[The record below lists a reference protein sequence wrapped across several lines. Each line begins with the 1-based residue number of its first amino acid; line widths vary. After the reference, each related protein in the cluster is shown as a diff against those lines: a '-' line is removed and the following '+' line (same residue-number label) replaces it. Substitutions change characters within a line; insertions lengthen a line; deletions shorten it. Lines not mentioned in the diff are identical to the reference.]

1 MNEEE
6 IRAAT
11 VGEPRVLDGTID
23 LVDYDRAWPDLFT
36 RESERI
42 RSTLGNVA
50 RALEHVGSTS
60 VPGLA
65 AKPIIDIALA
75 VSVSANEAAYVP
87 ALGAIGYVLRIREPD
102 WYEHR
107 MLARSEPSVQIHVFS
122 EGCPEIER
130 MLLFRNRLR
139 ESTADRDL
147 YERTK
152 RQLARRTWRYVQNYA
167 DAKTAVVNDI
177 IARTRERRSNPGEA
191 SP

>member
-11 VGEPRVLDGTID
+11 VGEPRVHDGTID
-23 LVDYDRAWPDLFT
+23 LADYDPAWPDLFT
-36 RESERI
+36 RESDRI

-65 AKPIIDIALA
+65 AKPVIDIVLV
-75 VSVSANEAAYVP
+75 VSDSANQVAYVP
-87 ALGAIGYVLRIREPD
+87 ALDAIGYVLRIREPD

-107 MLARSEPSVQIHVFS
+107 MLARNEPSVQIHVFS
-122 EGCPEIER
+122 DGCPEIER

-139 ESTADRDL
+139 GNTADRDL
-147 YERTK
+147 YEHTK
-152 RQLARRTWRYVQNYA
+152 RQLARRTWRYVQDYA

-177 IARTRERRSNPGEA
+177 IARAREREPDPGDA
-191 SP
+191 SL

>member
-11 VGEPRVLDGTID
+11 VGEPKVHDGTID
-23 LVDYDRAWPDLFT
+23 LVDYDPAWPDLFT

-50 RALEHVGSTS
+50 CGLEHVGSTS

-65 AKPIIDIALA
+65 AKPIIDIVL
-75 VSVSANEAAYVP
+75 VVPDSADEAAYVP
-87 ALGAIGYVLRIREPD
+87 ALEAIGYVLRIREPD

-107 MLARSEPSVQIHVFS
+107 MVARKQPGVQIHVFS

-130 MLLFRNRLR
+130 MLAFRNRLR
-139 ESTADRDL
+139 GNAADRDL
-147 YERTK
+147 YDRTK
-152 RQLARRTWRYVQNYA
+152 RQLASRTWRFVQNYA
-167 DAKTAVVNDI
+167 DAKTAVVNGI
-177 IARTRERRSNPGEA
+177 IARARERGSDPGEA
-191 SP
+191 SL

>member
-177 IARTRERRSNPGEA
+177 IARTCERRSNPGEA

>member
-11 VGEPRVLDGTID
+11 VGEPRVHDGTIH
-23 LVDYDRAWPDLFT
+23 LADYDPAWPDLFT

-65 AKPIIDIALA
+65 AKPIIDIVLA

-107 MLARSEPSVQIHVFS
+107 MLARKEPSVQIHVFS

>member
-6 IRAAT
+6 LRAAT
-11 VGEPRVLDGTID
+11 VGEPKVHDGTID
-23 LVDYDRAWPDLFT
+23 LADYDPAWPGVFT
-36 RESERI
+36 GESDRI
-42 RSTLGNVA
+42 RSTLGDVA

-65 AKPIIDIALA
+65 AKPIIDIVL
-75 VSVSANEAAYVP
+75 VVPDSANEAAYVP
-87 ALGAIGYVLRIREPD
+87 ALEGIGYVLRIREPD

-107 MLARSEPSVQIHVFS
+107 MLARKEPGVQIHVFS

-139 ESTADRDL
+139 ANTADRDL

-152 RQLARRTWRYVQNYA
+152 RQLARKTWRYVQDYA
-167 DAKTAVVNDI
+167 DAKTEVVNDI
-177 IARTRERRSNPGEA
+177 IARARERGPDAGEA
-191 SP
+191 SL

>member
-1 MNEEE
+1 MNDEE

-11 VGEPRVLDGTID
+11 VGEPKVHDGPID
-23 LVDYDRAWPDLFT
+23 LVDSDPVWPDLFT

-42 RSTLGNVA
+42 RSALGNVA

-65 AKPIIDIALA
+65 AKPIIDIVLV
-75 VSVSANEAAYVP
+75 VSDSANEPDYVP
-87 ALGAIGYVLRIREPD
+87 ALEAIGYVLRVREPD

-107 MLARSEPSVQIHVFS
+107 MVARNEPNVQIHVFS

-139 ESTADRDL
+139 SNTADRDL

-177 IARTRERRSNPGEA
+177 IARARERGSDPREV

>member
-65 AKPIIDIALA
+65 AKPIIDIVLA

-177 IARTRERRSNPGEA
+177 IARARERRSNPGEA

>member
-11 VGEPRVLDGTID
+11 VGEPRVHDGPIT
-23 LVDYDRAWPDLFT
+23 LVDYDPAWPDLFI
-36 RESERI
+36 RESDRI
-42 RSTLGNVA
+42 RSKLGNVA

-65 AKPIIDIALA
+65 AKPIIDIVLV
-75 VSVSANEAAYVP
+75 VSEPANEAAYVP
-87 ALGAIGYVLRIREPD
+87 ALEAIGYVLRIREPD

-107 MLARSEPSVQIHVFS
+107 MLARNEPSVQIHVFS
-122 EGCPEIER
+122 DGCPEIQR

-139 ESTADRDL
+139 GNTADRDL

-177 IARTRERRSNPGEA
+177 IARAGERGSDPREAP
-191 SP
+191 P

>member
-1 MNEEE
+1 MNDEE

-11 VGEPRVLDGTID
+11 VGEPKVHDGTIHLD
-23 LVDYDRAWPDLFT
+23 DYDPAWPDLYT

-42 RSTLGNVA
+42 RSVLGNVV

-65 AKPIIDIALA
+65 AKPIIDIVLV
-75 VSVSANEAAYVP
+75 VSDSANEPAYVP
-87 ALGAIGYVLRIREPD
+87 ALEAIGYVLRIREPD
-102 WYEHR
+102 WHEHR
-107 MLARSEPSVQIHVFS
+107 MLARNEPSVQIHVFS

-139 ESTADRDL
+139 GNPADRDL

-177 IARTRERRSNPGEA
+177 IAGVGERGSDPGDA

>member
-1 MNEEE
+1 MNEEK

-65 AKPIIDIALA
+65 AKPIIDIVLA

-177 IARTRERRSNPGEA
+177 IARARERRSNPGEA

>member
-11 VGEPRVLDGTID
+11 VGEPKVHDGTID
-23 LVDYDRAWPDLFT
+23 LADYDPAWPDLFT
-36 RESERI
+36 RESDRI

-65 AKPIIDIALA
+65 AKPIIDIVLV
-75 VSVSANEAAYVP
+75 VSDSANEAAYVP
-87 ALGAIGYVLRIREPD
+87 ALEAIGYVLRIREPD

-107 MLARSEPSVQIHVFS
+107 MLARNEPSVQIHVFS

-130 MLLFRNRLR
+130 MLALPKPTAREHGRPRPLR
-139 ESTADRDL
+139 AHQAPAGRQDVEVRPELRGCEDRG
-147 YERTK
+147 
-152 RQLARRTWRYVQNYA
+152 RQRHH
-167 DAKTAVVNDI
+167 
-177 IARTRERRSNPGEA
+177 RSCT
-191 SP
+191 

>member
-1 MNEEE
+1 MNEAE

-11 VGEPRVLDGTID
+11 VGEPKVHDGTID
-23 LVDYDRAWPDLFT
+23 LADYDPAWPDLFT
-36 RESERI
+36 SESDRI
-42 RSTLGNVA
+42 RSTLGDVA

-65 AKPIIDIALA
+65 AKPAIDIVL
-75 VSVSANEAAYVP
+75 VVPDPANEAAYVP
-87 ALGAIGYVLRIREPD
+87 ALEAIGYVLRIREPD

-107 MLARSEPSVQIHVFS
+107 MLARNEPSEQIHVFA
-122 EGCPEIER
+122 EGGPEIER
-130 MLLFRNRLR
+130 MLVFRNRLR
-139 ESTADRDL
+139 GNRADRDL

-152 RQLARRTWRYVQNYA
+152 RQLARRKWRYVQNHA

-177 IARTRERRSNPGEA
+177 IARTRERGSDPGEA